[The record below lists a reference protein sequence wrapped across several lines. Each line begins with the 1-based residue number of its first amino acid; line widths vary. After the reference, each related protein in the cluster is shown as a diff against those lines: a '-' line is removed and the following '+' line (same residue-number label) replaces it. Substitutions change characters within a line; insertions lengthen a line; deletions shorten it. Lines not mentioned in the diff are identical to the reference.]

1 MAEKSKK
8 IDEIIKQVESLSVLE
23 LNQLVKSLEK
33 KFDIQTSPLVGGAAA
48 TSAAAGGTPASA
60 AGQDQEEE
68 KAIVNLILA
77 SAGNNKISAIKAVR
91 QVKPDLGLKEA
102 KDLVEKAPQELLK
115 EVDRKEAEEA
125 KKILEAAGATVE
137 LK

>member
-1 MAEKSKK
+1 MTEKTKK
-8 IDEIIKQVESLSVLE
+8 IDEIIKQVEGLSVLE
-23 LNQLVKSLEK
+23 LNQLVKSLEE
-33 KFDIQTSPLVGGAAA
+33 KFDIKAGSMMAAAPAGGAP
-48 TSAAAGGTPASA
+48 AAGAGADQ
-60 AGQDQEEE
+60 GQDDE
-68 KAIVNLILA
+68 KAIVNLILTA
-77 SAGNNKISAIKAVR
+77 AGDQKISVIKAVR

-125 KKILEAAGATVE
+125 KKKLEEAGATVE

>member
-1 MAEKSKK
+1 MNKDK
-8 IDEIIKQVESLSVLE
+8 IDEIIKEVESLSVLE
-23 LNQLVKSLEK
+23 LNQLVKSLEE
-33 KFDIQTSPLVGGAAA
+33 KFDIKAGPPAGGAPTA
-48 TSAAAGGTPASA
+48 SDAAGETGAK
-60 AGQDQEEE
+60 DQAEE

-77 SAGNNKISAIKAVR
+77 SAGKNKISVIKAVR

-115 EVDRKEAEEA
+115 EVERKEAEEA
-125 KKILEAAGATVE
+125 KKKLEEAGATVE